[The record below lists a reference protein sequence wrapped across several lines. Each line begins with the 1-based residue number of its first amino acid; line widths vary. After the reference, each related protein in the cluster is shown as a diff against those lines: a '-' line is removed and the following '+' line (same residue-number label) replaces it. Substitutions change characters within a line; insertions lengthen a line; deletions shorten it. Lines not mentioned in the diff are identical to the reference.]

1 MKKMI
6 KSALALVAAVVLGS
20 SAWAA
25 DLDES
30 CDVTMT
36 VGVTSNMLAKLNVAD
51 AAMANWVLH
60 SSDKTVATVEWAK
73 DDDNKNVVAITSVA
87 NGQAEVVARSPEDV
101 EYTFNVY
108 VSTVEMEKSI
118 KAASET
124 NPNDKSNATIRVVT
138 HVDCGATSKTP
149 QILFIGSLCKNHG
162 LDSEELKDAFD
173 ALLDKGD
180 VEYVFFDNPK
190 GNADVVTI
198 KNGNS
203 NTIKKGTETYTLPL
217 LSESTHSNLRAY
229 LTYITNK
236 LDIASANYKQ
246 YDYVVLEFDNNRL
259 ATNYNLDKNDWT
271 ALENRA
277 ARCLKKFYEKNLVL
291 WVVDDGKG
299 TSGDNAP
306 FYGDEKLWYTPST
319 YRKNS
324 DGGEMD
330 VTCVANCAWNGL
342 AALLDP
348 KMYFEKE
355 YGNRYITTADK
366 GGTEYKTLHRID
378 SQVTYGKEGAIAEA
392 INKYMKFPSFAAE
405 AADKVVTAGGTM
417 SIPEGTDR
425 VTLWNWT
432 GKDAPKADKY
442 MADDTGW
449 EQEKGID
456 KQPKVNGDQ
465 VTCVVS
471 NLNGSTWQKL
481 EIKVRTTPEFMA
493 EAIADAKGD
502 QKFCTPNGDGTFSV
516 NPNNGEATMELSRSL
531 DGKKQGTLATGAAA
545 AANAWIVELPEFEFT
560 VSAVNRP
567 YDGTSTNV
575 TVNVTDKESHEELET
590 SLYKLAYS
598 TDGGTTWTTNTVA
611 DFYAAFKDVV
621 DTTVAVKVVITGDDT
636 YKPSDDSQSAT
647 LTITPLTVTVTAG
660 NGSKT
665 YGDPTISE
673 VFAADFD
680 VSAAIAIGEGTSV
693 SNELKKGLLERA
705 AGEDAGTYD
714 ITNNLSKAY
723 SAGGNYTVI
732 FNKGT
737 FTINKAAING
747 YDNGTEETKIPAWAW
762 AKPVSIV
769 TNDTP
774 VGGGQLIVVETSL
787 LKESDNP
794 KFTYSVDG
802 GSTWL
807 EEAAARAELKD
818 ICYEKKVWCKVEC
831 DNYYS
836 TNVWAYVTIKERI
849 TEIDKKAAGEWA
861 TEGSPKTDK
870 TDDALMAVAKNIS
883 KDRTGWITADATLA
897 ITDPGGSADGNV
909 TAAKEAFEKRY
920 CPPMTLLDAKP
931 VDVKLMY
938 IETTSAGP
946 QTPEPVDDA
955 SKITKPIQFKVA
967 FADTDNLKAVYHC
980 HGEDMR
986 EMSKVSSFTSSKD
999 FPGQYKVG
1007 DGEVTLQMGQFSTL
1021 VFITAEA
1028 GGCDHLY
1035 CAYAYRVKLAGKTVT
1050 GKELTSGKV
1059 GGCDYES
1066 NCWAKPASFRVAGY
1080 IYNASLTEPAECEE
1094 CECNVFADVQSHFW
1108 TADRKQTFA
1117 NDEVTFDVF
1126 DVLRNGGF
1134 KNKAQLCVKIGENIK
1149 LAGFGAFNPQ
1159 TRKLKSANGFFAGT
1173 LAAPTCGKLGEDCEW
1188 GTTPAKVFA
1197 PCALEEPIEDGATA
1211 AIVYGRWTMTYK
1223 ADKVRQIEEDDNFN
1237 CLYPTGFTY
1246 SAVP

>member
-6 KSALALVAAVVLGS
+6 KSVLAFVCAVVFCGLAFAEESNVLSVKKIVKTYGPNDPTATVQIVTHFNDPPVTNKILYVGSMCYKHVDGQETAQRATIAGVINGTIQNLVAKGEVDVFLFGNTNTVDGVSTGQSPDNVIAKATQHLKWKDTKSITTYESSEMIGSGHANLFAYLTTLSNQLSSAKYDFVVLSMDCSRICDGYPIADGS
-20 SAWAA
+20 DVGLRQKVATLLEPFYKDKHVIWIVDSKFKKTDVYPNDGDFYRPSSVTSKGNTVWPDEAWRAYCAMMDPATYLDKTKWHNDVPYTDNTKKAGGNTVYAA
-25 DLDES
+25 ERNDNQTTYDELDNVTAILDKVIEIPS
-30 CDVTMT
+30 FTQTISDQINANLDVTAARVYT
-36 VGVTSNMLAKLNVAD
+36 SDTELAPDAEGWTPLTGAASTESGVQ
-51 AAMANWVLH
+51 
-60 SSDKTVATVEWAK
+60 VATVAGITNSMWAK
-73 DDDNKNVVAITSVA
+73 FEIDVKDTDGKFLVPDATKFWCVSQSEDKVSFFFDPNVDMENPTASRGPTVALVT
-87 NGQAEVVARSPEDV
+87 N
-101 EYTFNVY
+101 
-108 VSTVEMEKSI
+108 EKT
-118 KAASET
+118 K
-124 NPNDKSNATIRVVT
+124 
-138 HVDCGATSKTP
+138 
-149 QILFIGSLCKNHG
+149 
-162 LDSEELKDAFD
+162 EELA
-173 ALLDKGD
+173 
-180 VEYVFFDNPK
+180 
-190 GNADVVTI
+190 T
-198 KNGNS
+198 
-203 NTIKKGTETYTLPL
+203 
-217 LSESTHSNLRAY
+217 
-229 LTYITNK
+229 
-236 LDIASANYKQ
+236 ASA
-246 YDYVVLEFDNNRL
+246 E
-259 ATNYNLDKNDWT
+259 
-271 ALENRA
+271 
-277 ARCLKKFYEKNLVL
+277 
-291 WVVDDGKG
+291 
-299 TSGDNAP
+299 TSAP
-306 FYGDEKLWYTPST
+306 
-319 YRKNS
+319 
-324 DGGEMD
+324 
-330 VTCVANCAWNGL
+330 
-342 AALLDP
+342 
-348 KMYFEKE
+348 
-355 YGNRYITTADK
+355 
-366 GGTEYKTLHRID
+366 
-378 SQVTYGKEGAIAEA
+378 
-392 INKYMKFPSFAAE
+392 
-405 AADKVVTAGGTM
+405 
-417 SIPEGTDR
+417 
-425 VTLWNWT
+425 
-432 GKDAPKADKY
+432 
-442 MADDTGW
+442 W
-449 EQEKGID
+449 E
-456 KQPKVNGDQ
+456 
-465 VTCVVS
+465 
-471 NLNGSTWQKL
+471 
-481 EIKVRTTPEFMA
+481 
-493 EAIADAKGD
+493 
-502 QKFCTPNGDGTFSV
+502 
-516 NPNNGEATMELSRSL
+516 RSL
-531 DGKKQGTLATGAAA
+531 RPITINVTSYNKPY
-545 AANAWIVELPEFEFT
+545 NAQ
-560 VSAVNRP
+560 
-567 YDGTSTNV
+567 STNV
-575 TVNVTDKESHEELET
+575 LVSVTPDDPAITLK
-590 SLYKLAYS
+590 AQYS
-598 TDGGTTWTTNTVA
+598 TDDGATWSEEEDYTTA
-611 DFYAAFKDVV
+611 KFKDVV
-621 DTTVAVKVVITGDDT
+621 DGAKVRVIASGLWYQTTTNDTGT
-636 YKPSDDSQSAT
+636 V
-647 LTITPLTVTVTAG
+647 TITPLDITVTAQ
-660 NGSKT
+660 NAEKT
-665 YGDPTISE
+665 YGSFDPTS
-673 VFAADFD
+673 FAVDFD
-680 VSAAIAIGEGTSV
+680 VSAAIAINEGTTV
-693 SNELKKGLLERA
+693 SNDLKNSNAKIERA
-705 AGEDAGTYD
+705 AGENVGTYA
-714 ITNNLSKAY
+714 ITNNLSKPY
-723 SAGGNYTVI
+723 SAGGNYIVTFVP
-732 FNKGT
+732 GT
-737 FTINKAAING
+737 FTINPATING
-747 YDNGTEETKIPAWAW
+747 YDNGTTVTKTPAWAW

-836 TNVWAYVTIKERI
+836 TNVWAYVTIQERI
-849 TEIDKKAAGEWA
+849 TEIDKEAAGEWA

-897 ITDPGGSADGNV
+897 ITDPKGGSADGNV

-946 QTPEPVDDA
+946 QTPEPVADV

-1021 VFITAEA
+1021 VFVTAEA
-1028 GGCDHLY
+1028 GGCDQLY

-1080 IYNASLTEPAECEE
+1080 IYNASLTEPAECEA
-1094 CECNVFADVQSHFW
+1094 CECNVFADAQSHFW

-1134 KNKAQLCVKIGENIK
+1134 KNKAQLCIKIGENIK

-1173 LAAPTCGKLGEDCEW
+1173 LAAPTCGKLGEDCKW
-1188 GTTPAKVFA
+1188 GTTPAQVFA